1 VPFYEGEP
9 LDNMFTAVSPA
20 LHKALRSPTAQV
32 YSMTNLRHYEKHA
45 NECTEIFI
53 RLMKEKEGQTV
64 DVTDHFLWYAF
75 DVIASVTFQRR
86 LGFMETQNDVWG
98 MIDFSEVST

>member
-1 VPFYEGEP
+1 
-9 LDNMFTAVSPA
+9 
-20 LHKALRSPTAQV
+20 
-32 YSMTNLRHYEKHA
+32 MTNLRHYEKHA